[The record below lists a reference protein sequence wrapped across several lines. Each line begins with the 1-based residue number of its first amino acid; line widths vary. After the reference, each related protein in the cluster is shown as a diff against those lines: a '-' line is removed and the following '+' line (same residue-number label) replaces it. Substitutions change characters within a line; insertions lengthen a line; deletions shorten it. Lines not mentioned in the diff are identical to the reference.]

1 VKCILGCWLG
11 YGKWVVVGFERT
23 GRLSSGEWFER
34 RRVLLAR
41 KGVFQTWIMHLRC
54 DYEVNVV

>member
-1 VKCILGCWLG
+1 
-11 YGKWVVVGFERT
+11 VVGFERT